1 MTIEPIYSKEW
12 INVNEADTK
21 VRVSRFHF
29 RKTNDYLEQILF
41 ALNNDDP
48 AKQATA
54 LRFIRDEC
62 ISEAEF
68 EILTPAIINIAI
80 NGNTDNLILARDRLI
95 RSEFYCSYIIKEKLT
110 SMFDDFLKT
119 EDQYIYRRLA
129 ELLFF
134 LNYKE
139 LRKRLMEKCKYSKD
153 KNIVNIYTDFT
164 EKYDF

>member
-54 LRFIRDEC
+54 LRFIRDESLNE
-62 ISEAEF
+62 SEF
-68 EILTPAIINIAI
+68 KILTPAIINIAI

-95 RSEFYCSYIIKEKLT
+95 RGGFNRDYIIREKLT
-110 SMFDDFLKT
+110 PMFNDFLKA
-119 EDQYIYRRLA
+119 EDQHIYRRLA

-139 LRKRLMEKCKYSKD
+139 LRKRLMEKCKNSKD
-153 KNIVNIYTDFT
+153 RDIVNIYTEFT

>member
-54 LRFIRDEC
+54 LRFLRNEYPSA
-62 ISEAEF
+62 SEL
-68 EILTPAIINIAI
+68 EILAPVIIDIAV
-80 NGNTDNLILARDRLI
+80 NGDADNSILARECLVNTAFNKSRII
-95 RSEFYCSYIIKEKLT
+95 REKLT
-110 SMFDDFLKT
+110 FMFDDLLKF
-119 EDQYIYRRLA
+119 ENQYIYRRLA

-134 LNYKE
+134 LNYKD
-139 LRKRLMEKCKYSKD
+139 LRKKLMKKCKDSKD
-153 KNIVNIYTDFT
+153 KDIVEIYTEFT
-164 EKYDF
+164 EKYNF

>member
-1 MTIEPIYSKEW
+1 MEPIYSKEW

-41 ALNNDDP
+41 ALNNDDL

-54 LRFIRDEC
+54 LRFIRDEG

-119 EDQYIYRRLA
+119 EDQYIYKRLA

-153 KNIVNIYTDFT
+153 KNIVNIYTEFT